1 MNITTGSVVRAKA
14 GRDKD
19 KFFIV
24 LRVEDNYCFIADG
37 RRRKAENP
45 KKKKLIH
52 LAPTNVCLCETM
64 DTNRKIRTALRDF
77 SEGTL

>member
-1 MNITTGSVVRAKA
+1 MNITIGSVVKAKA

-19 KFFIV
+19 NFFIV
-24 LRVEDNYCFIADG
+24 LKVEDNFAFIADG
-37 RRRKAENP
+37 KRRKVQNP

-52 LAPTNVCLCETM
+52 LAPTNTCLCDTM
-64 DTNRKIRTALRDF
+64 DTNRKIRTALRTF